1 MRRPA
6 LLWTLAAVGGLV
18 LVAGMTLAASRLSS
32 QTVGLSSEPLQ
43 AGGSL
48 APADA
53 TRTPSP
59 TAKPRGAKQRKR
71 ARPKPPAPT
80 AIPTPRAVVT
90 AAPAPPAPVATVDD
104 HGGHGSDDPP
114 GDDHGGHGSDD

>member
-6 LLWTLAAVGGLV
+6 LLWTLAALGGLV

-43 AGGSL
+43 AGQSL

-53 TRTPSP
+53 TRTP
-59 TAKPRGAKQRKR
+59 KPKPKARKR
-71 ARPKPPAPT
+71 AKPKPT
-80 AIPTPRAVVT
+80 ATPTPRAT
-90 AAPAPPAPVATVDD
+90 ATPHATATPAPPAPVATVDD
-104 HGGHGSDDPP
+104 HGGHGSDDSS
-114 GDDHGGHGSDD
+114 GHGGGHGSDD